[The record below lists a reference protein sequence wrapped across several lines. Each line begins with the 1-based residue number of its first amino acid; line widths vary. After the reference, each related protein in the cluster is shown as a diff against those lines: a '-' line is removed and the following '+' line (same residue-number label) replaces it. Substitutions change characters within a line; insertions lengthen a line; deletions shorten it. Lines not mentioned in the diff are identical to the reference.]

1 MPVLATSGARAAIRA
16 PLAVLAVAMGA
27 LAYVG
32 VVDPE
37 RPGHYPGCPFL
48 ALTGWFC
55 PGCGTLRAVHALAH
69 GDLTTALSRN
79 PLAVGAVAVLPW
91 VWLQWLRHRRS
102 GRTAPTVVPSWVV
115 WSVVAA
121 VCLFGVL
128 RNVPALRLLAP

>member
-1 MPVLATSGARAAIRA
+1 MPALAAARRA
-16 PLAVLAVAMGA
+16 TREPLAVLAVAAAA

-48 ALTGWFC
+48 AVTGWFC
-55 PGCGTLRAVHALAH
+55 PGCGTLRALHALAH

-79 PLAVGAVAVLPW
+79 PLAVCAVAVLPW

-102 GRTAPTVVPSWVV
+102 GRTVPPVVPIWVV
-115 WSVVAA
+115 WSVVAT

-128 RNVPALRLLAP
+128 RNVPALHLLAP